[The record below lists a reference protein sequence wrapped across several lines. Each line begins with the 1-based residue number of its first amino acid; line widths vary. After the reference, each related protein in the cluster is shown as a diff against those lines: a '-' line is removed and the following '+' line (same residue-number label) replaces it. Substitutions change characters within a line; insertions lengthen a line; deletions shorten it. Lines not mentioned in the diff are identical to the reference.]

1 MDNLCH
7 TLAGAAFG
15 EDGLKSRSR
24 FGNATLMI
32 ASNLPDLDVLVY
44 ATSSSAVAFRRGWT
58 HGVLAQALLP
68 VGLALIVAAVA
79 RCRPAAPGG
88 PPLRVGWLLLLSYLG
103 VTVHVLMDLLNTY
116 GVRLLMPLD
125 RRWFYGDAL
134 FIIDPWMWLM
144 LGGGVWLART
154 RHAPRP
160 ARIAIAAAACY
171 VLLMVASALA
181 ARQVVSTAWVARAG
195 AAPHALMVGPVP
207 VTPFRREVIVDAG
220 DRYVT
225 GAFTW
230 LPLAVTFDAET
241 VAKHDRDPRVV
252 RTESAPA
259 VRGFLV
265 WARFPYWTFDPSP
278 GGTRVSVRDMRVR
291 EQLQGRFAGSA
302 IVTGH

>member
-7 TLAGAAFG
+7 TLVGAAFG
-15 EDGLKSRSR
+15 EAGLKSRTR

-32 ASNLPDLDVLVY
+32 ASNLPDLDVLVF
-44 ATSSSAVAFRRGWT
+44 ATSVPSVAFRRGWT
-58 HGVLAQALLP
+58 HGVVAQALLP
-68 VGLALIVAAVA
+68 VGLALIMAAVA

-88 PPLRVGWLLLLSYLG
+88 PPLRVGWLLLLSCLG

-144 LGGGVWLART
+144 LGGGVWRART

-160 ARIAIAAAACY
+160 SRVAIVAAACY
-171 VLLMVASALA
+171 VLLMVGSARV
-181 ARQVVSTAWVARAG
+181 ARQVVATAWTARAG
-195 AAPHALMVGPVP
+195 VAPPALMVGPVP
-207 VTPFRREVIVDAG
+207 VTPFRREVILDAG

-241 VAKHDRDPRVV
+241 VAKHGADPRV
-252 RTESAPA
+252 SGAGSDPA

-265 WARFPYWTFDPSP
+265 WARFPYWTFDPAP
-278 GGTRVSVRDMRVR
+278 GGTLVSVRDMRVR
-291 EQLQGRFAGSA
+291 EQLRSRF
-302 IVTGH
+302 TGGAVVKDE